1 MVWHRKQHRVQS
13 FLRVSGRRRDKVAQ
27 GWVGWM
33 CQQCEGRSTGT
44 GILEIALSFT
54 RRYGGVGLSWDVQ
67 NTVGVDNR

>member
-1 MVWHRKQHRVQS
+1 MDVPTVRGQEHR
-13 FLRVSGRRRDKVAQ
+13 
-27 GWVGWM
+27 
-33 CQQCEGRSTGT
+33 T